1 MARTFRF
8 DAQLGRRVTRFGSDF
23 IMSRLFHSADLH
35 VGCMR
40 LEPGGIIGM
49 HPAATPQL
57 LAVVEG
63 EGWIRGEEGP
73 KTVIS
78 AGGAVFWSEGEMH
91 ETGTDNGLVA
101 IVVETKSCNN
111 YEALGPAPPP
121 PVVS

>member
-8 DAQLGRRVTRFGSDF
+8 DAGLGRHVTRFGSDF
-23 IMSRLFHSADLH
+23 TMSRLFHSGELH

-40 LEPGGIIGM
+40 LEPGGLIGM

-57 LAVVEG
+57 LAIVEG

-73 KTVIS
+73 RVPIS

-91 ETGTDNGLVA
+91 ETGTDTGLVA
-101 IVVETKSCNN
+101 IVVETKALDDGES
-111 YEALGPAPPP
+111 LGPAPPP
-121 PVVS
+121 PV